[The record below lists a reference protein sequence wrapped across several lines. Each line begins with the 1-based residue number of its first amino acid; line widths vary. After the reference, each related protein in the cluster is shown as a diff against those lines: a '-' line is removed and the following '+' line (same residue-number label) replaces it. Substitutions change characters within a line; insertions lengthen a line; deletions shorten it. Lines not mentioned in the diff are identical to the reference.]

1 MAGICH
7 CCIVVLDELGDL
19 EVYMREWSK
28 MKIMIFNKKFNF
40 EWMAVS
46 IGTERGE
53 VFIIIYPQSGG
64 HRDTKK

>member
-1 MAGICH
+1 
-7 CCIVVLDELGDL
+7 
-19 EVYMREWSK
+19 MREWSK

-53 VFIIIYPQSGG
+53 VFIIYLSTVRWSQR
-64 HRDTKK
+64 HEKVT

>member
-1 MAGICH
+1 
-7 CCIVVLDELGDL
+7 
-19 EVYMREWSK
+19 MREWSK
-28 MKIMIFNKKFNF
+28 MKIMIFIKKFNF